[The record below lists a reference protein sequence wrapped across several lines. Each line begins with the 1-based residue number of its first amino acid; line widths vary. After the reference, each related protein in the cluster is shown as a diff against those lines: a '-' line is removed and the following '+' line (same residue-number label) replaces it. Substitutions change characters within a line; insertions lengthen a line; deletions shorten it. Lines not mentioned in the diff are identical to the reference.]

1 MTAAR
6 LSARVDDLGPRAASG
21 RLPRLLRSR
30 PELILSPLLLIV
42 VLGGWEL
49 TVRLLHVP
57 SFILPPFSA
66 VAAALWNGLDAGPFA
81 RDGYWLHTGVTL
93 SEILLGFVI
102 GSAVGLILGVVIA
115 QSRLLDAT
123 VRPYV
128 VAFQS
133 LPKVAVA
140 PVIVLWFGYNMG
152 SKVII
157 VCLLTFF
164 PLLVTSLAGFK
175 SVDEDRIALMRSLS
189 ASQWQIFWKVR
200 FPSALPYIFA
210 GLDIAI
216 VFAVVG
222 AIVGEFVGAQLGL
235 GVMIL
240 QMNASMDV
248 AGSFS
253 VFIVLAVLGLAL
265 SFILRRIERRV
276 LFWAPAAGREQAVNT

>member
-1 MTAAR
+1 MATAPLR
-6 LSARVDDLGPRAASG
+6 RV
-21 RLPRLLRSR
+21 LLAH
-30 PELILSPLLLIV
+30 PEYILSPWLLIA
-42 VLGGWEL
+42 VLGVWEA
-49 TVRLLHVP
+49 VVVQFHIP
-57 SFILPPFSA
+57 SYILPRFSTVA
-66 VAAALWNGLDAGPFA
+66 VALWDGLDAKLMA
-81 RDGYWLHTGVTL
+81 RDGYWLHSGVTL
-93 SEILLGFVI
+93 AEVLLGFLI
-102 GSAVGLILGVVIA
+102 GSAIGLLLGVIIA
-115 QSRLLDAT
+115 QSRLLEAT
-123 VRPYV
+123 IRPYV
-128 VAFQS
+128 TAFQS

-140 PVIVLWFGYNMG
+140 PLIVLWFGYNMS

-175 SVDEDRIALMRSLS
+175 SVDNDRIDLLRSLS
-189 ASQWQIFWKVR
+189 ASPWQIFWKVR

-235 GVMIL
+235 GVLIM

-253 VFIVLAVLGLAL
+253 VFILLAL
-265 SFILRRIERRV
+265 VGIALSQILRMIERRV
-276 LFWAPAAGREQAVNT
+276 LFWAPSAAARNQTLNV

>member
-1 MTAAR
+1 MAKAPLR
-6 LSARVDDLGPRAASG
+6 RV
-21 RLPRLLRSR
+21 LLAH
-30 PELILSPLLLIV
+30 PEYILSPLLLIA
-42 VLGGWEL
+42 VLGVWEA
-49 TVRLLHVP
+49 VVVQFHIP
-57 SFILPPFSA
+57 SYILPRFSTVA
-66 VAAALWNGLDAGPFA
+66 VALWDGLDAKLMA
-81 RDGYWLHTGVTL
+81 RDGYWLHSGVTL
-93 SEILLGFVI
+93 AEVLLGFLI
-102 GSAVGLILGVVIA
+102 GSAIGLLLGVIIA
-115 QSRLLDAT
+115 QSRLLEAT
-123 VRPYV
+123 IRPYV
-128 VAFQS
+128 TAFQS

-140 PVIVLWFGYNMG
+140 PLIVLWFGYNMS

-175 SVDEDRIALMRSLS
+175 SVDNDRIDLLRSLS
-189 ASQWQIFWKVR
+189 ASPWQIFWKVR

-235 GVMIL
+235 GVLIM

-253 VFIVLAVLGLAL
+253 VFILLAL
-265 SFILRRIERRV
+265 VGIALSQILRMIERRV
-276 LFWAPAAGREQAVNT
+276 LFWAPSAAARNQTLNV

>member
-1 MTAAR
+1 MKKPRPPLRTLLTA
-6 LSARVDDLGPRAASG
+6 
-21 RLPRLLRSR
+21 R
-30 PELILSPLLLIV
+30 PEYLLSPLLLIA
-42 VLGGWEL
+42 VLGLWEGV
-49 TVRLLHVP
+49 VRLFSIP
-57 SFILPPFSA
+57 SFILPRFST
-66 VAAALWNGLDAGPFA
+66 VAIALWSGLDTGLKA

-93 SEILLGFVI
+93 AEVLLGFVI
-102 GSAVGLILGVVIA
+102 GSAIGLLLGVIIA
-115 QSRLLDAT
+115 QSRLLEAT
-123 VRPYV
+123 IRPYIT
-128 VAFQS
+128 AFQS

-140 PVIVLWFGYNMG
+140 PIIVLWFGYNMS

-175 SVDEDRIALMRSLS
+175 SVDTDRIDLLRSLS
-189 ASQWQIFWKVR
+189 ATPWQIFWKVR

-222 AIVGEFVGAQLGL
+222 AIVGEFVGAQVGL
-235 GVMIL
+235 GVLIM

-253 VFIVLAVLGLAL
+253 VFIVLALVGIAL
-265 SFILRRIERRV
+265 SRILRAIERRV
-276 LFWAPAAGREQAVNT
+276 LFWAPAETARNQTMNA

>member
-1 MTAAR
+1 MSLA
-6 LSARVDDLGPRAASG
+6 LSATEPRPS
-21 RLPRLLRSR
+21 RLRLLVQRR
-30 PELILSPLLLIV
+30 PEIIFSPLLLV
-42 VLGGWEL
+42 AVLGGWEWA
-49 TVRLLHVP
+49 VREFDIPSYILPRFSSVAVALLH
-57 SFILPPFSA
+57 
-66 VAAALWNGLDAGPFA
+66 GLQAGFTA

-93 SEILLGFVI
+93 AEVLLGFVI
-102 GSAVGLILGVVIA
+102 GSAIGLFMGVMIA
-115 QSRLLDAT
+115 QSRLLEAT
-123 VRPYV
+123 IRPYV
-128 VAFQS
+128 TAFQS

-140 PVIVLWFGYNMG
+140 PIIVLWFGYNMS

-175 SVDEDRIALMRSLS
+175 SVDTERIDLLRSLS
-189 ASQWQIFWKVR
+189 ATPWQIFVKVR

-222 AIVGEFVGAQLGL
+222 AIVGEFVGAQTGL
-235 GVMIL
+235 GVLIL

-253 VFIVLAVLGLAL
+253 VFIVLAMVGLGLSQL
-265 SFILRRIERRV
+265 LRMIERRV
-276 LFWAPAAGREQAVNT
+276 LFWAPAAAARQTVNA

>member
-1 MTAAR
+1 MSTTIITTAGG
-6 LSARVDDLGPRAASG
+6 STPVPYWRA
-21 RLPRLLRSR
+21 LLRAR
-30 PELILSPLLLIV
+30 PELVLSPLLLVV

-49 TVRLLHVP
+49 VVRVFDVP
-57 SFILPPFSA
+57 SYILPSFSSVA
-66 VAAALWNGLDAGPFA
+66 VGLWRGLDSSFTA

-93 SEILLGFVI
+93 AEVLLGFVI
-102 GSAVGLILGVVIA
+102 GSAIGLFMGVMIA
-115 QSRLLDAT
+115 QSRLLEAT

-128 VAFQS
+128 TAFQS

-140 PVIVLWFGYNMG
+140 PIIVLWFGYNMS

-175 SVDEDRIALMRSLS
+175 SVDNDRIDLLRSLS
-189 ASQWQIFWKVR
+189 ASPWQIFWKVR
-200 FPSALPYIFA
+200 FPSAMPYIFA

-222 AIVGEFVGAQLGL
+222 AIVGEFVGAQVGL
-235 GVMIL
+235 GVLIM

-253 VFIVLAVLGLAL
+253 VFVVLSLLGLAL
-265 SFILRRIERRV
+265 SQILRQIERRV
-276 LFWAPAAGREQAVNT
+276 LFWAPASTARNQAVNA

>member
-1 MTAAR
+1 MATALTATER
-6 LSARVDDLGPRAASG
+6 YDRPAPPYWLA
-21 RLPRLLRSR
+21 LLRSR
-30 PELILSPLLLIV
+30 PELVLSPLLLV
-42 VLGGWEL
+42 AVLGGWEL
-49 TVRLLHVP
+49 VVRVFDIPSYILP
-57 SFILPPFSA
+57 SFSSVA
-66 VAAALWNGLDAGPFA
+66 VGLWRGLDSGMFA

-93 SEILLGFVI
+93 AEVLLGFVI
-102 GSAVGLILGVVIA
+102 GSAVGLLMGVTIA
-115 QSRLLDAT
+115 QSRLLEAT

-140 PVIVLWFGYNMG
+140 PIIVLWFGYNMS

-175 SVDEDRIALMRSLS
+175 SVDNDRIDLLRSLS
-189 ASQWQIFWKVR
+189 ASPWQIFWKVR
-200 FPSALPYIFA
+200 FPSAMPYIFA

-222 AIVGEFVGAQLGL
+222 AIVGEFVGAQVGL
-235 GVMIL
+235 GVLIM

-253 VFIVLAVLGLAL
+253 VFIVLALVGLAL
-265 SFILRRIERRV
+265 SQILRRIERRV
-276 LFWAPAAGREQAVNT
+276 LFWAPAATARNQAVNA